1 MAKLLR
7 IAPEVPVADV
17 RKSAAYYTEKLG
29 FETVMVM
36 AAGDYAVVE
45 RDGAAIHLFEAGSGV
60 SPVSLHIFTRGL
72 DDLQAELGRRG
83 TTITQEIEKKPWGN
97 RDFRV
102 KDEFGNELKF
112 TEPSDG
118 RG

>member
-1 MAKLLR
+1 MATLLR
-7 IAPEVPVADV
+7 IAPEVPVVDV
-17 RKSAAYYTEKLG
+17 RKSAAYYAEKLG
-29 FETVMVM
+29 FETVM
-36 AAGDYAVVE
+36 AIADYAVVE

-60 SPVSLHIFTRGL
+60 VPVSMHVFTRGL
-72 DDLQAELGRRG
+72 DELHAELRRRG
-83 TTITQEIEKKPWGN
+83 AAITQDIEKKPWGN

-112 TEPSDG
+112 TEPADG